1 MCKCLVLEYI
11 IDKCVLFDNV
21 FRVGLFGLGKLKL
34 YIIGLYYVEKV
45 FIYYISNSKFV
56 FWFNC
61 FDVVWGGGL
70 FLRKKIFFFLGLVN
84 II

>member
-34 YIIGLYYVEKV
+34 YIIGLYFVEKV

-56 FWFNC
+56 LMWY
-61 FDVVWGGGL
+61 GGG
-70 FLRKKIFFFLGLVN
+70 FIFKKKNIFFFRVSKYYL
-84 II
+84 